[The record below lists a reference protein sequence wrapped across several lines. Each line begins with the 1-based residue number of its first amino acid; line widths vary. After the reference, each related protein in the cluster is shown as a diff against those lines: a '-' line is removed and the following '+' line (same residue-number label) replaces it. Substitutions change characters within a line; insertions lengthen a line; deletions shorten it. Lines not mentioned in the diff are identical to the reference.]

1 MKTLIIMMVLAML
14 NGAPSERITYYDYS
28 SEEVTFEL
36 VDAYIVDM
44 ETGEKTPINVTV
56 LEAD

>member
-14 NGAPSERITYYDYS
+14 NGTPSEKITYYDY

-36 VDAYIVDM
+36 IDAYIVDM
-44 ETGEKTPINVTV
+44 ETGEKTPLNVTV

>member
-1 MKTLIIMMVLAML
+1 MKALIIMMVLAML
-14 NGAPSERITYYDYS
+14 NGTPSERITYYDYS

-36 VDAYIVDM
+36 VDAYVIDM
-44 ETGEKTPINVTV
+44 ETGEKTPLNVTV